1 MSGPDVVV
9 PANAETGEGP
19 VWDHRTGELVW
30 VDIPAG
36 VLRTVEF
43 PVAQPSCPAFGEG
56 STLYVTTG
64 WEGLPDRAS
73 QPLAGSVFALDAGV
87 SGVPPGV
94 FRTR

>member
-36 VLRTVEF
+36 VLHRSDVRSGADTAVNLGMM
-43 PVAQPSCPAFGEG
+43 VGA
-56 STLYVTTG
+56 V
-64 WEGLPDRAS
+64 
-73 QPLAGSVFALDAGV
+73 ALDSDGGWAAAVQDGFGLIDA
-87 SGVPPGV
+87 SRN
-94 FRTR
+94 RTGA